1 MGQITKLL
9 SGHTS
14 KTLATS
20 VGSRGVPVSVKSSPQ
35 TEDLPVS
42 GFELERAYRKDPI
55 CFNALNKN
63 TQMIMA
69 AGHKFVGASE
79 EVINKF
85 QTFFDTIGLVG
96 EDLTENELWDSIYK
110 YQMIYGTAYVE
121 LVFNESMTKIVDLV
135 IMDSK
140 RVDYAKDNQNRIAVD
155 RFGKPIGYILKLPY
169 GVRAEGDEIPET
181 YKGKIS
187 KDSNEIFM
195 LPIRIAQFKLYT
207 AGDRF
212 YAIGLIEPAYKSILR
227 KMNIE
232 EAQTNSIY
240 SRGTYPVIAY
250 VGDQTHDP
258 SPQDIDTVLN
268 NLVKLKHDR
277 YMAFQNWVKVEPLEV
292 KQSDV
297 VDQTLEYLRLN
308 QTASLGMPVAFA
320 VGAGEKTNR
329 ATLNNQQKFMEFTQQ
344 DIVNKTVATF
354 EKSILRRIAKFNKI
368 SEVPKIKWGN
378 IGTEDTDAKTVRLST
393 YLNAQVLSPEDVRE
407 FALTSE
413 GLKKDDS

>member
-9 SGHTS
+9 SGKET
-14 KTLATS
+14 KNLAMTRN
-20 VGSRGVPVSVKSSPQ
+20 VGQPVSMKSSP
-35 TEDLPVS
+35 ESSDLPVS

-55 CFNALNKN
+55 CFNAINKN
-63 TQMIMA
+63 GQMIMA
-69 AGHKFVGASE
+69 AGHEFTDASE
-79 EVINKF
+79 GNLKKF
-85 QTFFDTIGLVG
+85 QDFFDNIGMVG
-96 EDLTENELWDSIYK
+96 EDITEDELWDAIYK
-110 YQMIYGTAYVE
+110 YQMIYGSAYIE
-121 LVFNESMTKIVDLV
+121 LVFNKSMTKVVDLT

-155 RFGKPIGYILKLPY
+155 RFGKPIGYVLKLPY
-169 GVRAEGDEIPET
+169 GIKAEGDEIPEEHR
-181 YKGKIS
+181 GRVQ

-195 LPIRIAQFKLYT
+195 LPIRIAHFKLYT

-232 EAQTNSIY
+232 EDQTNSIY

-308 QTASLGMPVAFA
+308 QTASLGMPIAFA

-344 DIVNKTVATF
+344 DIVNKTVSTF
-354 EKSILRRIAKFNKI
+354 RKSILKRIAFFNKI
-368 SEVPKIKWGN
+368 SEVPNIKWGN
-378 IGTEDTDAKTVRLST
+378 IGTEDTDAKSIRLVS
-393 YLNAQVLSPEDVRE
+393 YINAQVLKPDDVTE
-407 FALTSE
+407 FAKTSE
-413 GLKKDDS
+413 GLK